1 MQYCPKC
8 RISIRGNKTEC
19 PLCGGRVTGE
29 PETGGFPILER
40 NRFSHMSVVKVGTFC
55 LLTFF
60 IIMMSLEILYDFKLA
75 WVPFAVMGALIA
87 WGDMMVGI
95 YYRNNLI
102 KTLFIETYLAMAVC
116 ILIDSLTGWHG
127 WSLAYVLPIGFVL
140 LVFVTIGVGRA
151 ASLRLEEYI
160 IYIFVTIL
168 LSMLQIFPVLAHVN
182 PVAFPAVA
190 CMALLL
196 IEACAAVIFRFRDL
210 RSAVEKMFN
219 L

>member
-29 PETGGFPILER
+29 PEPGGFPILER

-87 WGDMMVGI
+87 WGDLMVGI
-95 YYRNNLI
+95 YFRNNLI
-102 KTLFIETYLAMAVC
+102 KTLSVETYLAMAVC
-116 ILIDSLTGWHG
+116 LLVDTLTGWHG

-140 LVFVTIGVGRA
+140 LVFGTIAVGRGA
-151 ASLRLEEYI
+151 HLRLEEYI
-160 IYIFVTIL
+160 IYIFVTML
-168 LSMLQIFPVLAHVN
+168 LSMLQIIPVLTRVN
-182 PVAFPAVA
+182 PVIAPAVIS
-190 CMALLL
+190 MALLL
-196 IEACAAVIFRFRDL
+196 IEASAAVIFRFGDL
-210 RSAVEKMFN
+210 VSAVQKLFN
-219 L
+219 I

>member
-1 MQYCPKC
+1 MQYCSKC
-8 RISIRGNKTEC
+8 RISIRGDKTEC
-19 PLCGGRVTGE
+19 PLCGGRLTGE
-29 PETGGFPILER
+29 ATPGGFPVLAKK
-40 NRFSHMSVVKVGTFC
+40 RFTHMSVVKVATFC
-55 LLTFF
+55 CIAFF
-60 IIMMSLEILYDFKLA
+60 IIMMALEILYNFELA
-75 WVPFAVMGALIA
+75 WVPFAILGVLIA
-87 WGDMMVGI
+87 WGDLMVGI
-95 YYRNNLI
+95 YFRNNLI
-102 KTLFIETYLAMAVC
+102 KTLSVETYLAMAVC
-116 ILIDSLTGWHG
+116 LLVDTLTGWHG